1 MKILVISDVHSNY
14 KALKAIEE
22 KEKSFDAVLFAG
34 DMLEYGLQPREVV
47 LWMQKNKVIAV
58 AGNHDIGLSN
68 AYKNGF
74 IPLENPLMAKTF
86 GEHNLSLL
94 TKEDMEYISSLPLE
108 VKVEFDG
115 ITYFMTHIYDENDE
129 YALLHQ
135 LEKNNSISSF
145 EKYWDEKV
153 GKTEGMRCLILGHTH
168 HCKMVQLK
176 ANALIINPGAAGYNL
191 GGDVTTKGG
200 SYIVIE
206 DGIPYFRYVEYDTQ
220 KDYET
225 VKNEMPNLDDWQKQ
239 TGLLIFKP
247 EE

>member
-1 MKILVISDVHSNY
+1 MKILVISDVHSNIN
-14 KALKAIEE
+14 ALKAIEE
-22 KEKSFDAVLFAG
+22 NEKTFDAVLFAG
-34 DMLEYGLQPREVV
+34 DMLEYGLQPKEVIS
-47 LWMQKNKVIAV
+47 WMKNHRVIAV
-58 AGNHDIGLSN
+58 AGNHDLSILD

-74 IPLENPLMAKTF
+74 APLKNPLLATTF
-86 GEHNLSLL
+86 AEHNLSILDD
-94 TKEDMEYISSLPLE
+94 EDMKYIASLPVE
-108 VKVEFDG
+108 TKAEFDG
-115 ITYFMTHIYDENDE
+115 VTYFMTHIYDDNDGQ
-129 YALLHQ
+129 ALLHH
-135 LEKNNSISSF
+135 LEGYHSISKF
-145 EKYWDEKV
+145 EDYWEKKV
-153 GKTEGMRCLILGHTH
+153 GETNGKRCLILGDTH

-176 ANALIINPGAAGYNL
+176 ANALVINPGAAGYKL

-200 SYIVIE
+200 SYIIIE